1 MSKAYTI
8 IMKAEEKTAEVNLYG
23 EVVESVPTNWWTGE
37 PIDGLFIC
45 LEQFVKDLDGL
56 KDMKEITFRIN
67 SVGGDAEAG
76 IAIYHRI
83 RELDAATTTIVDGLA
98 ASAAS
103 IIAQAGDKRVV
114 NVGTQTMIH
123 GASTF
128 QYGFFNEQELR
139 KTARAL
145 GTINKSIAGIY
156 ADRSGREVEEI
167 LSMMKAEKWMTYDEA
182 VEEGF
187 ADEVGGKDAPK
198 AEATEGIKNMITVN
212 GITHNLRNIPMPQ
225 MPQMKMMIAQKKT
238 AEETDHI
245 DSKPTN
251 EEGVKKMDLKELKEN
266 HAELCAEFKDEIL
279 KENQVAVDE
288 MTKNAVENAL
298 REDRERMKAIDTI
311 ANQVG
316 DPDLIQ
322 KAKYEEPMT
331 AEQLAL
337 KAMQMQAE
345 AGKSF
350 AQARSEEV
358 SASGTENVQPAP
370 VNGTEEDTTARD
382 IAEAAALIAG
392 VKNEK
397 EDK

>member
-1 MSKAYTI
+1 MNKAYSI
-8 IMKAEEKTAEVNLYG
+8 AMKAEEKTAEVNLYG
-23 EVVESVPTNWWTGE
+23 EVVESVPTDFWTGQ
-37 PIDGLFIC
+37 PVDGLFIC
-45 LEQFVKDLDGL
+45 LAQFIEELDNL

-67 SVGGDAEAG
+67 SIGGDAEAG

-83 RELDAATTTIVDGLA
+83 RDLDASTTTIVDGLA

-103 IIAQAGDKRVV
+103 IIAQAGDKRVA

-128 QYGFFNEQELR
+128 QYGFYNEQDLR
-139 KTARAL
+139 KATRAL

-156 ADRSGREVEEI
+156 AERSGREVDEI

-187 ADEVGGKDAPK
+187 ADEVGGKEAPE
-198 AEATEGIKNMITVN
+198 AEAMEGVKNMITVN

-225 MPQMKMMIAQKKT
+225 MPQMKMMICQKKT

-245 DSKPTN
+245 DSNATN

-266 HAELCAEFKDEIL
+266 HAELCEEFKDEIL
-279 KENQVAVDE
+279 KESQAVVDE
-288 MTKNAVENAL
+288 MTKAAVENAL
-298 REDRERMKAIDTI
+298 KEDRDRMKAIDSI

-316 DPDLIQ
+316 DSELVQ
-322 KAKYEEPMT
+322 KAKYDEPMT

-350 AQARSEEV
+350 MQTRSEEV
-358 SASGTENVQPAP
+358 EASGTENVQPAP
-370 VNGTEEDTTARD
+370 VNGTEEDTEARD

-392 VKNEK
+392 VKNQK

>member
-225 MPQMKMMIAQKKT
+225 MPQMKMLIAQKKT

-245 DSKPTN
+245 DSKQTN

-279 KENQVAVDE
+279 KENQAAVDE

-298 REDRERMKAIDTI
+298 HEDRERMKAIDTI

-358 SASGTENVQPAP
+358 RASGTENVQPAP
-370 VNGTEEDTTARD
+370 VNGTEEDTEARD